1 MKKGWGVE
9 VLREIRCVGAKVGAD
24 VELFVLNF
32 LKKVMLSPP
41 MTPMAAMKRP
51 IQSSARPSDSWRDG
65 ID

>member
-32 LKKVMLSPP
+32 LEISDAQAPNDSDGCREK
-41 MTPMAAMKRP
+41 TDT
-51 IQSSARPSDSWRDG
+51 IQRKTE
-65 ID
+65 